1 MHICL
6 ICIIGTALLSIDSAE
21 VINLRSQISKIADG
35 VELFFIQTIIE
46 SYVKH
51 RNSDC
56 FLYITATIWN
66 QVFLTNA
73 SSKMLFVHFKTTSL
87 FLPSKRSC
95 FLLPLLAKSIVISI
109 RKESYWRRITRII
122 RYPWYCVLR
131 ENAIFKTQRNNRLK
145 VINIKWGT
153 IRLSGKVC

>member
-1 MHICL
+1 MPHMHNRY
-6 ICIIGTALLSIDSAE
+6 GF
-21 VINLRSQISKIADG
+21 VINRLSWSHTLKIANIKDCS
-35 VELFFIQTIIE
+35 FSSKTIIE

-66 QVFLTNA
+66 QIFLTNA
-73 SSKMLFVHFKTTSL
+73 PSKMLFVHFKTTSL
-87 FLPSKRSC
+87 FLPSKRSR
-95 FLLPLLAKSIVISI
+95 FLLPLLTKSIVISI

-131 ENAIFKTQRNNRLK
+131 ENAIFKTQRSNRLK